1 MEESEELRYLMRLV
15 PEYMRIGGE
24 GYILHRMNRAVNED
38 SWGKAMFC
46 GRCLHL
52 YIPVVNSRIRYD
64 GVLTIEC
71 LGCGGKYVFNRT
83 SGEFWK
89 DSYEDKEAKT
99 LEYYFR

>member
-1 MEESEELRYLMRLV
+1 MSGSEELKYLMRLV

-24 GYILHRMNRAVNED
+24 GYILQRMSKAIDED
-38 SWGKAMFC
+38 GWAKAMFC
-46 GRCLHL
+46 ERCLHL

-71 LGCGGKYVFNRT
+71 FGCGGRYVLNRT
-83 SGEFWK
+83 SNEFWK
-89 DSYEDKEAKT
+89 DSYEDKEVKT